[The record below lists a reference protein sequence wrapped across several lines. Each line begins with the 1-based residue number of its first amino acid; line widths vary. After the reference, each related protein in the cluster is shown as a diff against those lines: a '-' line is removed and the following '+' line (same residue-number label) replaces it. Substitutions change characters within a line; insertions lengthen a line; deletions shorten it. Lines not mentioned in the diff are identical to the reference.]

1 MFQITLKAARVNAGL
16 RQDEAAG
23 ILDITGKTL
32 RNYEQGITAIPGHIL
47 QKASIV
53 YKIPS
58 DYIRLPIINDG
69 NYDDDF
75 FLNST
80 TV

>member
-1 MFQITLKAARVNAGL
+1 MFQITLKAARVNVGL
-16 RQDEAAG
+16 RQDEAAEL
-23 ILDITGKTL
+23 LDITGKTL

-75 FLNST
+75 F
-80 TV
+80 